1 MLTEGWLSVFLFL
14 CSLGEDRILL
24 ASERPGSCWT
34 SGHFRQHCPG
44 PKVTEPAVLAQH
56 RLLWWQG
63 CSSQPYL
70 LISRLCQPCR
80 DCLRSSSQDFLALF
94 ILQCQPYPPCQQ
106 ITHTHTHTRAHTYT
120 PHVHQHL
127 LIVSYKELLILT
139 RIFPLHITPLS
150 TSPIVSC
157 PNSGGLA
164 LFQQHI
170 PELDEGRRSRNHS
183 RRHAMGR
190 AKGASVITTW
200 PLE

>member
-1 MLTEGWLSVFLFL
+1 M
-14 CSLGEDRILL
+14 GEDRILL

-80 DCLRSSSQDFLALF
+80 DCLRSSSSQDFLALF

-106 ITHTHTHTRAHTYT
+106 ITHTHTHTRAHIHT
-120 PHVHQHL
+120 PCSPAPPHSKLQGIIDINSNFSTPYHPTFHISHCL
-127 LIVSYKELLILT
+127 LPQLRGPGVIPATHT
-139 RIFPLHITPLS
+139 R
-150 TSPIVSC
+150 V
-157 PNSGGLA
+157 G
-164 LFQQHI
+164 
-170 PELDEGRRSRNHS
+170 
-183 RRHAMGR
+183 
-190 AKGASVITTW
+190 
-200 PLE
+200 